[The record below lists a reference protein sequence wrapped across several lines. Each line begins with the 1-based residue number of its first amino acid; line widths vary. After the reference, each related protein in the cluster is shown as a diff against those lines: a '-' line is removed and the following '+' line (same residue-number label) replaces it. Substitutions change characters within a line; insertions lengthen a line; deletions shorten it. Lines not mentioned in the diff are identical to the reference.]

1 MRALNMGQYLNNVST
16 NYGAFFVVKIHLA
29 DDSIREYR
37 HHVFK
42 DIFTEIVIDLQD
54 GQSE

>member
-1 MRALNMGQYLNNVST
+1 MGQYLNNGST
-16 NYGAFFVVKIHLA
+16 NYDAFFVVKIHLA